1 MAIQRVLITGAN
13 GFLGE
18 SLCRKFCLEGWETY
32 GLVRSAEKAAGLLEN
47 EIIPLVGAPG
57 DVGFLEEVKD
67 VEFDVIISTTE
78 DMVRYETHFAD
89 IIALV
94 ISASAAAN
102 RAGKK
107 PLLLFTTGAKDT
119 GPSGLVS
126 SKNFVVTDESTIP
139 RDPLP
144 MHVTR
149 YNTIQQVFN
158 HAANFH
164 AILTRPTLIYGRSAS
179 WYGTVLHQAATA
191 DEIVLYGSEDV
202 VYHGVHV
209 DDVADAYF
217 LLATKVGPRGHGEL
231 YNIANDDYETLGA
244 IAEAVSK
251 QYGGKHTITF
261 KPVESGKL
269 YQELTGF
276 SHAMSA
282 EKLKRAAGWKQKK
295 PGFIEGLKV
304 YSASYNELVKKGDA
318 RALRIIEYQKL
329 ADVKTEDLPL

>member
-1 MAIQRVLITGAN
+1 MATQRVLVTGAN

-18 SLCRKFCLEGWETY
+18 SVCRKFCLEGWETY
-32 GLVRSAEKAAGLLEN
+32 GLVRSADKAAGLLEN

-57 DVGFLEEVKD
+57 DMGFLEQIKE
-67 VEFDVIISTTE
+67 VEFDVIVSTTE
-78 DMVRYETHFAD
+78 DMIHYEAHFAD

-94 ISASAAAN
+94 ISASTAAN
-102 RAGKK
+102 RVGKT

-119 GPSGLVS
+119 GPSGVVS
-126 SKNFVVTDESTIP
+126 SKSFVVTDESTVP
-139 RDPLP
+139 HNALP
-144 MHVTR
+144 MHVIR
-149 YNTIQQVFN
+149 HHTIQKAFN

-164 AILTRPTLIYGRSAS
+164 AILARPTLIYGRSAS
-179 WYGTVLHQAATA
+179 WYGTILHQAATGKQM
-191 DEIVLYGSEDV
+191 VLYGSEDV

-209 DDVADAYF
+209 DDVAEAYF
-217 LLATKVGPRGHGEL
+217 LLATNVGSRGHGEL

-251 QYGGKHTITF
+251 EYGGNHTIIF

-282 EKLKRAAGWKQKK
+282 EKLKKAAGWKQKK
-295 PGFIEGLKV
+295 PSFIEGLKV

-318 RALRIIEYQKL
+318 RALRIIEYQRM
-329 ADVKTEDLPL
+329 ANFKTEDLPL

>member
-1 MAIQRVLITGAN
+1 MAIQRVLVTGAN

-18 SLCRKFCLEGWETY
+18 SVCRKFCLEGWETY
-32 GLVRSAEKAAGLLEN
+32 GLVRSADKAAGLLEN

-57 DVGFLEEVKD
+57 DLGFLEQIKD
-67 VEFDVIISTTE
+67 VEFDAIISTTE
-78 DMVRYETHFAD
+78 DMIRYEAHFTD

-94 ISASAAAN
+94 ISVSAAAN

-126 SKNFVVTDESTIP
+126 SKNFVVTDELTIP
-139 RDPLP
+139 HNALP
-144 MHVTR
+144 MHVIR
-149 YNTIQQVFN
+149 HNTIQKAFD
-158 HAANFH
+158 HATNFH
-164 AILTRPTLIYGRSAS
+164 AILVRPTLIYGRSAS
-179 WYGTVLHQAATA
+179 WYGTILHQAATG
-191 DEIVLYGSEDV
+191 DQIVLYGSEDV

-209 DDVADAYF
+209 DDVAEAYF
-217 LLATKVGPRGHGEL
+217 LLATKVGSRGHGEL
-231 YNIANDDYETLGA
+231 YNIANDEYETLGA

-251 QYGGKHTITF
+251 EYGGQHTITF

-269 YQELTGF
+269 YQEITGF

-318 RALRIIEYQKL
+318 RALRIIEYQRM